1 MSFIAL
7 IPARSGSKG
16 VVNKNIRL
24 INGKELIYWSIK
36 SALNSKFIKK
46 VIVSTDSNK
55 IAKIA
60 RSYGAEVPFLRPKNI
75 SKNNSNTI
83 DTVLHLFKNYDLTNF
98 KYLILLQPT
107 SPFRDYKSINKAI
120 KLFNTNSLNSLTS
133 VTKSKKNK
141 KQIFEV
147 NKNRINFINAKYFN
161 NIRRQDLKDNYYIN
175 GAIYINKISELIRN
189 KKFITKYTIP
199 FEMNALES
207 IDIDDNID
215 LKISSILGRHILK

>member
-147 NKNRINFINAKYFN
+147 NKKRINFINAKYFN